1 MREKKDIFARI
12 SARLDLPREALPG
25 GFSVSLSGRELC
37 VQGRAV
43 ILGYSEECV
52 ELFLGKRRICVRGN
66 GLFCAELTPQRVL
79 IVGDVCGIYLKREG
93 EDAT

>member
-25 GFSVSLSGRELC
+25 GFSISFSGRELC

-52 ELFLGKRRICVRGN
+52 ELSLGKQCILVQGT

-79 IVGDVCGIYLKREG
+79 IVGDVCGIFFKREG
-93 EDAT
+93 KDAT

>member
-25 GFSVSLSGRELC
+25 GFSISLSGRELYL
-37 VQGRAV
+37 QGRAV

-52 ELFLGKRRICVRGN
+52 EVSLGKQRICVQGS

-79 IVGDVCGIYLKREG
+79 IVGDVCGIFLKREG
-93 EDAT
+93 ENAT